1 MLRKNK
7 LNLIP
12 NSKKISLPLIL
23 PSISS
28 KFKTISNSNTI
39 NHQDLSGLN
48 PKTFEKRKKFPKKLN
63 IHKTLFSDGELVRN
77 LDIDINPNLI
87 MAKEAELKKMKEN
100 IDSNPDIELK
110 RMGKY
115 KAKQTTDENDIE
127 SKEKVKILEKK
138 YNDDLSE
145 YKNIKQEKEKLGEH
159 ILNLINIIEDYK
171 LELYTFTNYTNE
183 LYKQFLEKKEDK
195 KTEIIN
201 KMKKLSYDR
210 IDEYN
215 SLDEELHKLN
225 TNDRFDFIEEIK
237 IKKINVTENLMK
249 AEELLKKLQEKKLGM
264 NDKTK
269 ELKNKIKENKIN
281 LIKLYHISLYEGLDF
296 RYEGLSSVIRAIWN
310 LGVEVDVK
318 YMPKYLDKILINFLF
333 EHAKLVIE
341 MNNWR
346 KQLEISKE
354 KFIKGLEEWKKDNI
368 VDNYKLNSQR
378 SSNNNSDVDI
388 FKTKLDDKDKKIFAR
403 SDKFMKNYYNKYSHL
418 IDNKEKNELNEY
430 RQSRLEN
437 RIALPKKFIEQ
448 YKLIEKGNIIIQ
460 KMHNKMRNMEKN
472 EIVRLCREFSFNN
485 YGNMYKV
492 CPYIIVSAIC
502 GNEYREEGMMFYNMT
517 EREIND
523 NKKMIRF
530 FEINKIKINS

>member
-138 YNDDLSE
+138 YNDDLNE

-237 IKKINVTENLMK
+237 IKRQNVSENLIK
-249 AEELLKKLQEKKLGM
+249 AEELLNKLQEKKLGM

-341 MNNWR
+341 INNWR
-346 KQLEISKE
+346 KQLELSKE
-354 KFIKGLEEWKKDNI
+354 KFIKELEAWKRDNI

-378 SSNNNSDVDI
+378 SSSNNSDVDI

-437 RIALPKKFIEQ
+437 RIALRKKFIEQ

>member
-215 SLDEELHKLN
+215 SLEEELHKLN

-237 IKKINVTENLMK
+237 IKRQNVSENLIK
-249 AEELLKKLQEKKLGM
+249 AEELLNKLQEKKLGM

-269 ELKNKIKENKIN
+269 ELKNKIKESKIN

-341 MNNWR
+341 INNWR
-346 KQLEISKE
+346 KQLELSKE
-354 KFIKGLEEWKKDNI
+354 KFIKELEAWKKDNI

-378 SSNNNSDVDI
+378 SSSNNSDVDI

-403 SDKFMKNYYNKYSHL
+403 ADKFMKNYYNKYSHL

>member
-1 MLRKNK
+1 MLLKSK

-23 PSISS
+23 PSVST
-28 KFKTISNSNTI
+28 KFKTLNNSNSI
-39 NHQDLSGLN
+39 KSQDFSDLN
-48 PKTFEKRKKFPKKLN
+48 PRTFEKRRKFVKNK
-63 IHKTLFSDGELVRN
+63 IHKTLFNDREFVKN
-77 LDIDINPNLI
+77 LDIDINPSLI
-87 MAKEAELKKMKEN
+87 MAREAELKKMKEN
-100 IDSNPDIELK
+100 IDCNPDIELK

-115 KAKQTTDENDIE
+115 KTKETKDENDIE

-138 YNDDLSE
+138 YNDNLNE
-145 YKNIKQEKEKLGEH
+145 YKNIKQEKEKLEEH
-159 ILNLINIIEDYK
+159 ILNLINIVEDYK
-171 LELYTFTNYTNE
+171 LELYTFSNYTNE
-183 LYKQFLEKKEDK
+183 LYNQFVEKKEAK
-195 KTEIIN
+195 KLEIMN
-201 KMKKLSYDR
+201 KMKVLTYDK

-225 TNDRFDFIEEIK
+225 TNDKFEFLEEIK
-237 IKKINVTENLMK
+237 IKKQNVDDNLIK
-249 AEELLKKLQEKKLGM
+249 AEELLKKLQEKKIGM
-264 NDKTK
+264 NELSK

-333 EHAKLVIE
+333 EHAKLVIQI
-341 MNNWR
+341 NNWR
-346 KQLEISKE
+346 KQLDISRE
-354 KFIKGLEEWKKDNI
+354 KFLKELEEWKKDNI
-368 VDNYKLNSQR
+368 VGNNSILNSQR
-378 SSNNNSDVDI
+378 SSSNNSDVDI
-388 FKTKLDDKDKKIFAR
+388 FKTKLDNKNNKTFAK

-418 IDNKEKNELNEY
+418 IDNKEENVLNEY

-437 RIALPKKFIEQ
+437 RIMLPKKFIEE
-448 YKLIEKGNIIIQ
+448 YNLIEKGKIIMQ
-460 KMHNKMRNMEKN
+460 KLQNKMKNMEKD
-472 EIVRLCREFSFNN
+472 EIIRICREFCFNN
-485 YGNMYKV
+485 YSNIYKV

-502 GNEYREEGMMFYNMT
+502 GNEFREEGMMFYNMT

>member
-333 EHAKLVIE
+333 DHAKLVIE
-341 MNNWR
+341 INNWR
-346 KQLEISKE
+346 KQLELSKE
-354 KFIKGLEEWKKDNI
+354 KFIKELEEWKKDNI

-403 SDKFMKNYYNKYSHL
+403 SDKYMKNYYNKYSHL

-472 EIVRLCREFSFNN
+472 EIVRLCKEFSFNN
-485 YGNMYKV
+485 YGNIYKV

>member
-1 MLRKNK
+1 MLRKNR

-201 KMKKLSYDR
+201 KMKKL
-210 IDEYN
+210 
-215 SLDEELHKLN
+215 
-225 TNDRFDFIEEIK
+225 
-237 IKKINVTENLMK
+237 
-249 AEELLKKLQEKKLGM
+249 
-264 NDKTK
+264 
-269 ELKNKIKENKIN
+269 
-281 LIKLYHISLYEGLDF
+281 
-296 RYEGLSSVIRAIWN
+296 
-310 LGVEVDVK
+310 
-318 YMPKYLDKILINFLF
+318 
-333 EHAKLVIE
+333 
-341 MNNWR
+341 
-346 KQLEISKE
+346 
-354 KFIKGLEEWKKDNI
+354 
-368 VDNYKLNSQR
+368 
-378 SSNNNSDVDI
+378 
-388 FKTKLDDKDKKIFAR
+388 
-403 SDKFMKNYYNKYSHL
+403 
-418 IDNKEKNELNEY
+418 
-430 RQSRLEN
+430 
-437 RIALPKKFIEQ
+437 
-448 YKLIEKGNIIIQ
+448 
-460 KMHNKMRNMEKN
+460 
-472 EIVRLCREFSFNN
+472 
-485 YGNMYKV
+485 
-492 CPYIIVSAIC
+492 
-502 GNEYREEGMMFYNMT
+502 
-517 EREIND
+517 
-523 NKKMIRF
+523 
-530 FEINKIKINS
+530 

>member
-1 MLRKNK
+1 M
-7 LNLIP
+7 
-12 NSKKISLPLIL
+12 
-23 PSISS
+23 
-28 KFKTISNSNTI
+28 
-39 NHQDLSGLN
+39 
-48 PKTFEKRKKFPKKLN
+48 
-63 IHKTLFSDGELVRN
+63 
-77 LDIDINPNLI
+77 
-87 MAKEAELKKMKEN
+87 
-100 IDSNPDIELK
+100 
-110 RMGKY
+110 
-115 KAKQTTDENDIE
+115 
-127 SKEKVKILEKK
+127 
-138 YNDDLSE
+138 
-145 YKNIKQEKEKLGEH
+145 
-159 ILNLINIIEDYK
+159 
-171 LELYTFTNYTNE
+171 
-183 LYKQFLEKKEDK
+183 
-195 KTEIIN
+195 
-201 KMKKLSYDR
+201 
-210 IDEYN
+210 
-215 SLDEELHKLN
+215 HKLN

-237 IKKINVTENLMK
+237 IKRQNVSENLIK

-269 ELKNKIKENKIN
+269 ELKNKLKESKIN

-333 EHAKLVIE
+333 DHAKLVIE
-341 MNNWR
+341 INNWR
-346 KQLEISKE
+346 KQLELSKE
-354 KFIKGLEEWKKDNI
+354 KFIKELEAWKKDNM
-368 VDNYKLNSQR
+368 VDNNKLNSQR
-378 SSNNNSDVDI
+378 SSSNNSDVDI

>member
-28 KFKTISNSNTI
+28 KFKTLSNSNSI
-39 NHQDLSGLN
+39 NHQDISELN
-48 PKTFEKRKKFPKKLN
+48 PKTFELRKKFPKKFN
-63 IHKTLFSDGELVRN
+63 IHKTLFSDKELVKN
-77 LDIDINPNLI
+77 LDIDINPNLLI
-87 MAKEAELKKMKEN
+87 AKEAELKKMKEN

-115 KAKQTTDENDIE
+115 KTKATTDENDIE

-138 YNDDLSE
+138 YNDDLNE
-145 YKNIKQEKEKLGEH
+145 YKNIKLEKEKLGEH

-171 LELYTFTNYTNE
+171 LELYTFNNYTNE
-183 LYKQFLEKKEDK
+183 LYKQFVEKKEDK
-195 KTEIIN
+195 KLEIIN

-225 TNDRFDFIEEIK
+225 TNDKFDFIEEIK
-237 IKKINVTENLMK
+237 IKKQNVSENLIK
-249 AEELLKKLQEKKLGM
+249 AEELLKKLQEKKSGM
-264 NDKTK
+264 NEHTK

-310 LGVEVDVK
+310 LGVEVDIK

-341 MNNWR
+341 INNWR
-346 KQLEISKE
+346 KQLELSKE
-354 KFIKGLEEWKKDNI
+354 KFIKELEEWKKDNI
-368 VDNYKLNSQR
+368 VDNFKLNSQR
-378 SSNNNSDVDI
+378 SSSNNSDVDI
-388 FKTKLDDKDKKIFAR
+388 FKTKLNDKDKKLFAK

-437 RIALPKKFIEQ
+437 RIALPKKFIDE
-448 YKLIEKGNIIIQ
+448 YKLLEKGNIIIQ
-460 KMHNKMRNMEKN
+460 KMQNKMKNMEKN

-485 YGNMYKV
+485 YGNVYKV

-502 GNEYREEGMMFYNMT
+502 GNEFREEGMMFYNMT

-530 FEINKIKINS
+530 FEINKIKTNL

>member
-23 PSISS
+23 PSIQS

-237 IKKINVTENLMK
+237 IKRKNVSENLIK

-269 ELKNKIKENKIN
+269 ELKNKIKESKIN

-341 MNNWR
+341 INNWR
-346 KQLEISKE
+346 KQLELSKE
-354 KFIKGLEEWKKDNI
+354 KFIKELEAWKKDNI

-378 SSNNNSDVDI
+378 SSSNNSDVDI

-403 SDKFMKNYYNKYSHL
+403 SDKFMQNYYNKYSHL

>member
-1 MLRKNK
+1 MSQH
-7 LNLIP
+7 IM
-12 NSKKISLPLIL
+12 
-23 PSISS
+23 
-28 KFKTISNSNTI
+28 
-39 NHQDLSGLN
+39 
-48 PKTFEKRKKFPKKLN
+48 N
-63 IHKTLFSDGELVRN
+63 I
-77 LDIDINPNLI
+77 
-87 MAKEAELKKMKEN
+87 M
-100 IDSNPDIELK
+100 
-110 RMGKY
+110 
-115 KAKQTTDENDIE
+115 
-127 SKEKVKILEKK
+127 
-138 YNDDLSE
+138 
-145 YKNIKQEKEKLGEH
+145 
-159 ILNLINIIEDYK
+159 NIIEDYK
-171 LELYTFTNYTNE
+171 LELYAFDNYKTE
-183 LYKQFLEKKEDK
+183 LYKQFLEQKEQKKL
-195 KTEIIN
+195 EIKS
-201 KMKKLSYDR
+201 KMQRLSYDK
-210 IDEYN
+210 IDDYI
-215 SLDEELHKLN
+215 SLEGELQKINFKDKFSFQEELKA
-225 TNDRFDFIEEIK
+225 
-237 IKKINVTENLMK
+237 KKKNITENLNK
-249 AEELLKKLQEKKLGM
+249 AQELLKQLYEKKIQI
-264 NDKTK
+264 NESSK

-341 MNNWR
+341 INNWR
-346 KQLEISKE
+346 KQLELSKE
-354 KFIKGLEEWKKDNI
+354 KFIKELEAWKKDNI

-378 SSNNNSDVDI
+378 SSSNNSDVDI

>member
-23 PSISS
+23 PSIQS

-110 RMGKY
+110 RIGKY

-237 IKKINVTENLMK
+237 IKRQNVSENLIK
-249 AEELLKKLQEKKLGM
+249 AEELLNKLQEKKLGM

-341 MNNWR
+341 INNWR

-354 KFIKGLEEWKKDNI
+354 KFIKELEAWKKDNI

-378 SSNNNSDVDI
+378 SSSNNSDVDI

>member
-28 KFKTISNSNTI
+28 KFKTLSNSNSI
-39 NHQDLSGLN
+39 NHQDLSELN
-48 PKTFEKRKKFPKKLN
+48 PKTFEKRKKFPKKFN
-63 IHKTLFSDGELVRN
+63 IHKTLFSDKELVKN
-77 LDIDINPNLI
+77 LDIDINPNLLI
-87 MAKEAELKKMKEN
+87 AKEAELKKMKEN

-138 YNDDLSE
+138 
-145 YKNIKQEKEKLGEH
+145 
-159 ILNLINIIEDYK
+159 
-171 LELYTFTNYTNE
+171 
-183 LYKQFLEKKEDK
+183 EDK
-195 KTEIIN
+195 KLEIIN

-225 TNDRFDFIEEIK
+225 TNDKFDFIEEIK
-237 IKKINVTENLMK
+237 IKKQNVSENLLK
-249 AEELLKKLQEKKLGM
+249 AEELLKKLQEKKMGM
-264 NDKTK
+264 NEHTK

-310 LGVEVDVK
+310 LGVEVDIK

-341 MNNWR
+341 INNWR
-346 KQLEISKE
+346 KQLELSKE
-354 KFIKGLEEWKKDNI
+354 KFIKELGEWKKDNI
-368 VDNYKLNSQR
+368 VDNFKLNSQR
-378 SSNNNSDVDI
+378 SSSNNSDVDI
-388 FKTKLDDKDKKIFAR
+388 FKTKLNDKDKKLFAK

-437 RIALPKKFIEQ
+437 RIALPKKFIDE
-448 YKLIEKGNIIIQ
+448 YKLLEKGNIIIQ
-460 KMHNKMRNMEKN
+460 KMQNKMKNMEKN

-485 YGNMYKV
+485 YGNVYKV

-502 GNEYREEGMMFYNMT
+502 GNEFREEGMMFYNMT

-530 FEINKIKINS
+530 FEINKIKTNL

>member
-28 KFKTISNSNTI
+28 KFKTLSNSNSI
-39 NHQDLSGLN
+39 NHQDLSELN
-48 PKTFEKRKKFPKKLN
+48 PKTFEKRKKFPKKFN
-63 IHKTLFSDGELVRN
+63 IHKTLFSDKELVKN
-77 LDIDINPNLI
+77 LDIDINPNLLI
-87 MAKEAELKKMKEN
+87 AKEAELKKMKEN

-115 KAKQTTDENDIE
+115 KTKATTDENDIE

-138 YNDDLSE
+138 YNDDLNE
-145 YKNIKQEKEKLGEH
+145 YKNIKLEKEKLGEH

-171 LELYTFTNYTNE
+171 LELYTFNNYTNE

-195 KTEIIN
+195 KLEIIN

-225 TNDRFDFIEEIK
+225 TNDKFDFIEEIK
-237 IKKINVTENLMK
+237 IKKQNVNENLIK

-264 NDKTK
+264 NEHTK

-310 LGVEVDVK
+310 LGVEVDIK

-341 MNNWR
+341 INNWR
-346 KQLEISKE
+346 KQLELSKE
-354 KFIKGLEEWKKDNI
+354 KFIKELEEWKKDNI
-368 VDNYKLNSQR
+368 VDNFKLNSQR
-378 SSNNNSDVDI
+378 SSSNNSDVDI
-388 FKTKLDDKDKKIFAR
+388 FKTKLNDKDKKLFAK

-437 RIALPKKFIEQ
+437 RIALPKKFIDE
-448 YKLIEKGNIIIQ
+448 YKLLEKGNIIIQ
-460 KMHNKMRNMEKN
+460 KMQNKMKNMEKN

-485 YGNMYKV
+485 YGNVYKV

-502 GNEYREEGMMFYNMT
+502 GNEFREEGMMFYNMT

-530 FEINKIKINS
+530 FEINKIKTNL